1 MISQSALASLTYNN
15 LLSPTPIRGLFV
27 FLFFFSSLMLPR
39 TSWMRLLANKTGH
52 YNCRANY
59 YIDCG
64 FLNTLTSL
72 CRYSETCNSFWI
84 IKLVEKLNRRS
95 WIFQSRHTLLVSWRF
110 WVQGEQEG
118 LVFQSGTQADLER
131 LFPHGLTKL
140 FIITGVAEMA
150 ALRTVSRLSVCV
162 LFITRLLWCC
172 G

>member
-1 MISQSALASLTYNN
+1 MISQSALASL
-15 LLSPTPIRGLFV
+15 PIITCFRLPQSEVCLF

-59 YIDCG
+59 YIDLG
-64 FLNTLTSL
+64 FFNTLTSL